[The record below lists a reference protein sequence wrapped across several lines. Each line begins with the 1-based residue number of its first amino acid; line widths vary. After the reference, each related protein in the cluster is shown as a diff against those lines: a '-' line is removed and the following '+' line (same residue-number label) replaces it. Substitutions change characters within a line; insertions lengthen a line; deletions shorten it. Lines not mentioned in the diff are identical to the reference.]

1 MTIQRPDALALTII
15 EIDVKIIDAA
25 AAGPQLPLK
34 DCAEAYR
41 FGRLADE
48 TLTLRPDP
56 NDPVLGYSTSC
67 SDGWTTIL
75 RRSQDSG
82 DPLFFDRDLEDFV
95 GGFGS
100 PDTEYFMGLSIL
112 QL

>member
-15 EIDVKIIDAA
+15 EIDVKIIDTA

-56 NDPVLGYSTSC
+56 NDPALDYSTSC

-82 DPLFFDRDLEDFV
+82 DPLFFDRDLADFV